1 MALPEPLDYT
11 QADID
16 DVFASSHE
24 HRALLLSPR
33 MKHSCQA
40 YFLASVLLAISGS
53 CAAQDNLPAVELIEY
68 TNDSLGFKIDL
79 PCDPQWQKPT
89 TPGSKAVLVCATTT
103 PMVIINSERR
113 SIDGNK
119 AFDEY
124 VRKQV
129 QVGDMLYK
137 LTREKLDGH
146 KARRV
151 RLSANGQD
159 VELWVVS
166 AKTDRLH
173 MFSFVQ
179 PSGQLVSAV
188 PSIVA
193 SIRLK

>member
-1 MALPEPLDYT
+1 MKHP
-11 QADID
+11 
-16 DVFASSHE
+16 V
-24 HRALLLSPR
+24 RAYLLS
-33 MKHSCQA
+33 
-40 YFLASVLLAISGS
+40 SVLLAFAGS
-53 CAAQDNLPAVELIEY
+53 SAAQQSSPAIELIEY

-79 PCDPQWQKPT
+79 PCDPQWQKPSI
-89 TPGSKAVLVCATTT
+89 PGSKAVLVCAATT

-113 SIDGNK
+113 SFDENK

-129 QVGDMLYK
+129 QVGAMPYE

-159 VELWVVS
+159 VELWVV
-166 AKTDRLH
+166 ATKTDRLH

-179 PSGQLVSAV
+179 PSGQLASAI